1 MAMNPAEALEQAVG
15 HHQAGRLAEAERFY
29 RQVLSV
35 NPNHPDALHLLGMIA
50 LQTGR
55 LDMAIE
61 LLRRAVAT
69 NPGIAE
75 FQNSLGN
82 ALNDKGLF
90 DEAIAAFRLAIRIKP
105 AYAEAH
111 NNLGISLRA
120 NGLLDDAIAAYRQAI
135 RIEPAYAKAHNNL
148 GNALRNKG
156 LLDEAVAA
164 YRQALR
170 LTPAFAEAHRNLGN
184 ALYDLGQLDECINA
198 YHRAL
203 QLKPDLVE
211 ARNSLGTALRRKG
224 LLDEAIAA
232 YHDAF
237 RMNPEYVGAHENLAH
252 VLLLKGDF
260 AQGWSEYEWRWKR
273 KDFPSQGRKFLQPRW
288 DGRDLN
294 GRKILLHAEQ
304 GVGDTI
310 QFVRYAPMV
319 ATRGGKVV
327 LECQPGLCGLLRGVV
342 GIEQV
347 VSVGELLPDF
357 DVHCPLMSLPLAFN
371 TGLETIP
378 AAIPYLHADETLS
391 RQWAAR
397 LGGPDRLKV
406 GIAWAGSAHHINDRN
421 RSLPASLLSPLAKIS
436 GVTFVSLQKGE
447 AARKA
452 SPPHRQASALPRGVN
467 LIDHTA
473 DLYDF
478 GDTAALIANLDLV
491 ISADTA
497 VAHVAGAIGKAVWVL
512 LPYAPDWRWLLD
524 REDSPWY
531 PTMRLFRQRSL
542 GDWAEVIERVAQALD
557 TFVKRE
563 NRA

>member
-1 MAMNPAEALEQAVG
+1 MMALNPAEALEEAVS

-29 RQVLSV
+29 RQVLSGK
-35 NPNHPDALHLLGMIA
+35 PNHPDALHLLGMIA
-50 LQTGR
+50 IQTGR

-90 DEAIAAFRLAIRIKP
+90 DEAIAAFRQAIRIKP

-120 NGLLDDAIAAYRQAI
+120 KGLLDEAIAAYRQAI
-135 RIEPAYAKAHNNL
+135 RVEPGYAKAHNNL

-156 LLDEAVAA
+156 LLDEAAAA

-184 ALYDLGQLDECINA
+184 ALYDMGQIDECINA

-260 AQGWSEYEWRWKR
+260 VQGWSEYEWRWKR
-273 KDFPSQGRKFLQPRW
+273 EAIASQRHKFVQPRW
-288 DGRDLN
+288 DGQDLN
-294 GRKILLHAEQ
+294 GRRILLYSEQ
-304 GVGDTI
+304 GLGDTI

-319 ATRGGKVV
+319 SARGGKVV
-327 LECQPGLCGLLRGVV
+327 LECQAELRGLMRGVV
-342 GIEQV
+342 GIEQM
-347 VSVGELLPDF
+347 VSVGEPLPDF

-371 TGLETIP
+371 TRMETIP
-378 AAIPYLHADETLS
+378 AAIPYLHADEKLS

-397 LGGPDRLKV
+397 LAEPDRPKV
-406 GIAWAGSAHHINDRN
+406 GIAWAGSAQHINDRN
-421 RSLPASLLSPLAKIS
+421 RSLSLSLLGPLAKVGDIR
-436 GVTFVSLQKGE
+436 FYSLQKGAGAAE
-447 AARKA
+447 A
-452 SPPHRQASALPRGVN
+452 STPPEGMK

-473 DLYDF
+473 ELTDF
-478 GDTAALIANLDLV
+478 ADTAALMANLDLV

-497 VAHVAGAIGKAVWVL
+497 VVHLAGALGKPVWVL
-512 LPYAPDWRWLLD
+512 LPCAPDWRWLLE

-531 PTMRLFRQRSL
+531 PTIRLFRQRTPGKWS
-542 GDWAEVIERVAQALD
+542 EVVDRVAQALC
-557 TFVKRE
+557 TFDKRE
-563 NRA
+563 TRE